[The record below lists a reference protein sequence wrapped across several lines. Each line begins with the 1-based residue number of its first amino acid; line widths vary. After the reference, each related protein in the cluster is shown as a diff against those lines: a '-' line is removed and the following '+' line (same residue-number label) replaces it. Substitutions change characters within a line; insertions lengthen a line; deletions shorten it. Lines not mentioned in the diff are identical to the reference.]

1 MHMPMFRVA
10 GCTPWCS
17 AVKRASLLHDVDV
30 SEAAEAPSGAKL
42 RWKKKAKRAIL
53 AAGGTMKLK
62 KLQKQ
67 LLQDCGLPKVEQ
79 TQALSDMTAQL
90 TDSKQF
96 RVAGSSIAVVE

>member
-1 MHMPMFRVA
+1 M
-10 GCTPWCS
+10 
-17 AVKRASLLHDVDV
+17 LLHDVDV